1 MTKQTVFVINSGS
14 SSLKYQLIEPVSGEV
29 LAKGIAERIG
39 TDKGE
44 ITHEANGEKHH
55 DALPLPTHKE
65 AFTRIVEMFKENGPD
80 LDSANV
86 VGCGHRV
93 VQGGWYFRES
103 AVINQDTHAKIV
115 ELCDLAPLHNP
126 AHLIGIDTAMELWP
140 DLPHVAAFDTAF
152 FHDLPTETQT
162 YALEKET
169 AAKYHIRRYG
179 AHGTSHEYVSGLV
192 CDHLG
197 RDDVKQITLH
207 LGNGASACAELGRK
221 AIDTSMGLT
230 PLEGLVMGTRTGDI
244 DPAVVFHLLR
254 KGMNVD
260 ELDTLFNK
268 KSGMLGLCGDNDMRD
283 VWQRCQAGDPDALH
297 ALQVYLQRLLKYVG
311 AYTAELGGLDVL
323 TFTAGI
329 GENDPGIRAKL
340 CEKLA
345 FMGVKLD
352 PERNE
357 NRDRSAEVWQ
367 ISAPDSQVMVL
378 VIPTNEEVAIARQV
392 LSLI

>member
-1 MTKQTVFVINSGS
+1 M
-14 SSLKYQLIEPVSGEV
+14 
-29 LAKGIAERIG
+29 
-39 TDKGE
+39 
-44 ITHEANGEKHH
+44 
-55 DALPLPTHKE
+55 
-65 AFTRIVEMFKENGPD
+65 
-80 LDSANV
+80 
-86 VGCGHRV
+86 
-93 VQGGWYFRES
+93 
-103 AVINQDTHAKIV
+103 

-357 NRDRSAEVWQ
+357 NRDRAAEVWQ